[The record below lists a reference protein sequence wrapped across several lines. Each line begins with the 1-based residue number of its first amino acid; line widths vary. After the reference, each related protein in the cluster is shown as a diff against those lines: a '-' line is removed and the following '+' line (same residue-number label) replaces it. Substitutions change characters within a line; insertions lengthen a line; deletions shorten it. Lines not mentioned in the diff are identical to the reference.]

1 MLKIRKI
8 RSPGRK
14 AVPFHTAFSAP
25 LILIAIGII
34 TFFACVF
41 IFIMPGRTIS
51 SDCPGSPASAAHD
64 CLASG
69 LLLLDKELQA
79 AHNGLLESVPVN
91 DPNLADV
98 AREMLRQS
106 QQAWIVFRKAHFAY
120 RGFIE
125 GGVPG
130 YKTVYEDEGLIA
142 LTKSRINEFKLLR
155 KDYE

>member
-1 MLKIRKI
+1 MLKNRKE
-8 RSPGRK
+8 RSSRRK
-14 AVPFHTAFSAP
+14 AVPFHTAFPAP

-41 IFIMPGRTIS
+41 IFIMPGRTIAL
-51 SDCPGSPASAAHD
+51 DCPGSPASAAHD
-64 CLASG
+64 CLASE

-79 AHNGLLESVPVN
+79 AYSGLLESAPVN

-98 AREMLRQS
+98 AREMLRES
-106 QQAWIVFRKAHFAY
+106 QQAWIVFRKAHCAY

-130 YKTVYEDEGLIA
+130 YKTVYEDECLIA